1 LKSQAEAQWYSKLP
15 DKVRHQLFSI
25 EEQDVLADT
34 LQHTTPLNPPAP
46 DPNDRK
52 ASRAARHSRK
62 AAPSP
67 YLSSSDESDPNK
79 KKSRRKRHG
88 KGDMATTRKRSDTE
102 LPTYNRNSIVHRSN
116 SPHGLPWDSTAP
128 PLPIPKA
135 PLLTTHRRSKSFATL
150 ASASRPSY
158 DATAAATDPEAV
170 YYRNPEARHKL
181 RQYLASP
188 QRFDEA
194 LTFGFPSETQPDTPH
209 TYNYRTASANT
220 HYDTSSS
227 YMETPELEDYKSY
240 DTSDTGTESP
250 ATPAD
255 ADFSWRASKFNRVS
269 IFGSLD
275 TDSIPSFDLKFAAEK
290 PKPEPIAFIAPPL
303 MNREMTLR
311 MTLTRPDLRAN
322 EEEMYGYSRPTSD
335 EDPLAL
341 DQLPTPVEDM
351 SGTRG
356 AFALSS
362 EQRDYRS
369 QSRVYEQSQTRRS
382 SKAAGSG
389 ISRFFKKL
397 RGH

>member
-1 LKSQAEAQWYSKLP
+1 
-15 DKVRHQLFSI
+15 
-25 EEQDVLADT
+25 
-34 LQHTTPLNPPAP
+34 
-46 DPNDRK
+46 
-52 ASRAARHSRK
+52 
-62 AAPSP
+62 
-67 YLSSSDESDPNK
+67 
-79 KKSRRKRHG
+79 
-88 KGDMATTRKRSDTE
+88 
-102 LPTYNRNSIVHRSN
+102 
-116 SPHGLPWDSTAP
+116 
-128 PLPIPKA
+128 
-135 PLLTTHRRSKSFATL
+135 LLTTHRRSKSFATL
-150 ASASRPSY
+150 ASATRPSF

-194 LTFGFPSETQPDTPH
+194 LTYGFPAESQPDTPQ
-209 TYNYRTASANT
+209 TYNYRSASANT

-227 YMETPELEDYKSY
+227 YMETPQLEDYRSY
-240 DTSDTGTESP
+240 DSSDTGTESP

-255 ADFSWRASKFNRVS
+255 ADFSWRASKYNRVS

-275 TDSIPSFDLKFAAEK
+275 TESLPSFDLPFVAEK
-290 PKPEPIAFIAPPL
+290 PKAENVVPFIAPPL

-341 DQLPTPVEDM
+341 DKLPTPIEDA
-351 SGTRG
+351 SGARG
-356 AFALSS
+356 VFALPPIERES
-362 EQRDYRS
+362 YS
-369 QSRVYEQSQTRRS
+369 QSRHYEPSYQGRRS
-382 SKAAGSG
+382 SSKPNGSSG